1 MHNDFDWLGES
12 DIDFSGPVVPVTESK
27 VAIAN
32 IDPGKA
38 IMAKRKQR
46 PKELVRA
53 ERKLTPI
60 QRFYAR
66 MLVETETIAAAERRM
81 VDAGYRTDRSTYYRW
96 RKMPRFVEVVHLT
109 QNYLFECLGISKER
123 ILNDA
128 EKIKQIALTPQ
139 PILHQGKSTG
149 FEEVQLG
156 TALRALELQGKGVGL
171 NDGDANRVQVN
182 IDIDFSG
189 RVDGVDVQTG
199 PDDPDIIEGEFD
211 YVDEK

>member
-1 MHNDFDWLGES
+1 MGSEFDWLGNT
-12 DIDFSGPVVPVTESK
+12 DVDFSGPVTEPK
-27 VAIAN
+27 KAVVV
-32 IDPGKA
+32 DPGKA
-38 IMAKRKQR
+38 VMAKRKRR
-46 PKELVRA
+46 PVELVRA

-81 VDAGYRTDRSTYYRW
+81 VDAGYKTDRSTYYRW
-96 RKMPRFVEVVHLT
+96 RKLPTFVEVVHLT

-123 ILNDA
+123 IMNDA
-128 EKIKQIALTPQ
+128 EKIKQIALTPVA
-139 PILHQGKSTG
+139 ILHQGKDTG
-149 FEEVQLG
+149 HKEVSLG

-171 NDGDANRVQVN
+171 NDSSINRVEVN

-189 RVDGVDVQTG
+189 RVDGIDVKE
-199 PDDPDIIEGEFD
+199 DPDIIEGEFD